1 MYIYK
6 FRITFEEVED
16 FLHDIEILSN
26 QTFEHLHYFITEN
39 FDLHKGEL
47 ASFFLCDQR
56 WKKKHELTLIDM
68 GEEIIEDELD
78 DDDDD
83 DFKSKNKILPRS
95 TMQDEAI
102 SFYIDDPRQKLLYEY
117 DYANPMVFH
126 IELVKT
132 SLSTPGVE
140 YPRTVHMS
148 GKLPE
153 NKNINFPIIGEIEGD
168 LTNMLNDNDEDADY
182 VDDLYGDDYDD
193 IDDIADDIIDD
204 DSGII

>member
-1 MYIYK
+1 
-6 FRITFEEVED
+6 
-16 FLHDIEILSN
+16 
-26 QTFEHLHYFITEN
+26 
-39 FDLHKGEL
+39 
-47 ASFFLCDQR
+47 
-56 WKKKHELTLIDM
+56 M
-68 GEEIIEDELD
+68 GEDIIEDELD

-168 LTNMLNDNDEDADY
+168 LTSMSTTMTKMPIMLTIYMATTMMPY
-182 VDDLYGDDYDD
+182 
-193 IDDIADDIIDD
+193 DIADDIIDD
-204 DSGII
+204 DSEII